1 MEQNQLFIAVDFG
14 AYKTRKFLVSSVI
27 SILTTLG
34 LLTTWATHGAENGI
48 IPSVFKYN
56 SNRQLVWGR
65 RAEASR
71 GREPYVWV
79 KLVLDGSPDVTTQR
93 QNLRDILGGTMELDN
108 LGARQII
115 GDFLRN
121 LRERL
126 CREFGALEPQIHWCF
141 TEPDCWS
148 DRGRLDFRS
157 AVESF
162 GWFGNN
168 HRISYA
174 SEAVAAAEGAAYEH
188 RNGNGLEADDIL
200 LVCDCGGST
209 TDLAILRVNGTNG
222 NRPFTFQHLGDPTS
236 IRCGGFD
243 IDLEVVQQLRT
254 AHPDLPQDSRQWVSA
269 AQARQ
274 DIGSMKEQFLGV
286 TGNEVHTL
294 RIRLQGNRTISHDF
308 YHDALVRAFTPAAQ
322 RILRAIHARITAPMD
337 ARITKVILA
346 GGLGKSAYL
355 RRLVER
361 DLARA
366 YPNAGPKLLGE
377 LQHSVQAVSRGAAL
391 CAARLQG
398 VQGLQSNSFIQLV
411 VPFVARVGNEL
422 REYSVARIVIRP
434 GLIPSQGHFSVRMRS
449 LVTAPEQYVSVCS
462 IRQAQ
467 THRLALHPIADPA
480 RDSEMR
486 LEHGQQAAHE
496 YLIRVYWR
504 IRLGTSLFMQ
514 WKLCLENPRNSDGP
528 NAPVVVVHM
537 LHRIPPED
545 LQPFPA
551 I

>member
-1 MEQNQLFIAVDFG
+1 
-14 AYKTRKFLVSSVI
+14 I

-48 IPSVFKYN
+48 IPSQSPARLGEESGGFP
-56 SNRQLVWGR
+56 RQR
-65 RAEASR
+65 TICR
-71 GREPYVWV
+71 V
-79 KLVLDGSPDVTTQR
+79 KLVLDGSPEVTTQR

-222 NRPFTFQHLGDPTS
+222 NRPFTFQRLGDPTS

-434 GLIPSQGHFSVRMRS
+434 GLIPSQGHFSVRMRF

-504 IRLGTSLFMQ
+504 IQLGTSLFMQ
-514 WKLCLENPRNSDGP
+514 WKLCLENPRNPDGP